1 MEPKHQKLVDLLCNK
16 RKCKRSSARVY
27 ASNLHRLHR
36 EFGTGKWDQGLNW
49 LKPKVLLPKILKMQN
64 SNTRR
69 NMLSSVLVAMHVKK
83 LEPTKPYTDAIGK
96 LNVEQKKQRASG
108 ELTAK
113 QAEKFISW
121 KDVLKLRRLLT
132 RTVRLARYYARS
144 KVSRSEFQVMQQN
157 LVLWLYT
164 EIPPVRNDWSELQW
178 VSQKEWDQMGA
189 AQKQSTNNLVMS
201 RPGWRVYWANY
212 KTRDKHGVIMQKIP
226 TKLATV
232 LRRHVKFLKEH
243 YPEQRSLLLSAVGTP
258 MSRNGLTKFMQKLF
272 FKHFRKKIS
281 TSALRSIFVSH
292 RFSKSELEEQAEVA
306 HAMHHTPAVQRE
318 FYAKNVPSK
327 ENE

>member
-1 MEPKHQKLVDLLCNK
+1 MDPKHQQLVDMLCNK

-36 EFGTGKWDQGLNW
+36 EFGTGKWDQRLDW
-49 LKPKVLLPKILKMQN
+49 LKPAVLLPKILKMQN
-64 SNTRR
+64 PNTRR
-69 NMLSSVLVAMHVKK
+69 NMLSSVLVAMHVKG
-83 LEPTKPYTDAIGK
+83 LEPTKPYTEAIGK
-96 LNVEQKKQRASG
+96 LNEEQKKQRESG

-113 QAEKFISW
+113 QASKFIAW
-121 KDVLKLRRLLT
+121 KDVMKLRRLLT
-132 RTVRLARYYARS
+132 RTVRLARYYSRS
-144 KVSRSEFQVMQQN
+144 KVSRTEFQVMQQN

-164 EIPPVRNDWSELQW
+164 EIPPVRNDWSDVQW
-178 VSQKEWDQMGA
+178 VTQKEWDQMGET
-189 AQKQSTNNLVMS
+189 QKKTTNNLVMS

-243 YPEQRSLLLSAVGTP
+243 YPEQRNLLLSTVGTP

-272 FKHFRKKIS
+272 FAHFRKKIS

-292 RFSKSELEEQAEVA
+292 RFSKSELEEQAQVA
-306 HAMHHTPAVQRE
+306 RAMHHTPTVQRE
-318 FYAKNVPSK
+318 FYAKKVPT
-327 ENE
+327 E